1 MRISQPKAG
10 IVLHTADPIINY
22 TLRLCSSQRLSAP
35 GELPRR
41 ESGQL
46 FFLLS
51 SSSSV
56 FLRDY
61 RLLILPC
68 YLQSRLPYITITSTN
83 VMGSSSELDTD
94 TSLPDGAW
102 DSHVHIA
109 DEVSNQLD
117 NHTPEKERKRKMHRA
132 SFNIQSPIH
141 VLQDKFPYHPSHPY
155 RPKKADL
162 DDLLTFQQTQGITHS
177 CLVAFSVYHTDN
189 SILLDALRRLNIN
202 GSRGRAVACVDSQT
216 VTDTELQDLHN
227 AGVRGIR
234 LNFRTSS
241 IRLDDDDDA
250 FAILL
255 TQAADR
261 IRPFG
266 WVLQLYVSLDQIAQ
280 FAAVVPRLGV
290 SVVIDHLG
298 HPDPSG
304 GPPRLQR
311 GYKEFM
317 HLLGSAGSGR
327 VYTKLSGVYRFDDLP
342 ELDSYVQDILAAAP
356 DRVVWASDWPHSG
369 GVSGNPNGDRHRA
382 QQYRKV
388 DDQRWIA
395 QCKTWC
401 RLVGQNSSDEL
412 VRKIWVDNPR
422 RLWQYDEEGT
432 KSPVRSTL

>member
-1 MRISQPKAG
+1 MAILLGSCTHGIISPNSVPGYAGMRISQPKAG

-250 FAILL
+250 AA
-255 TQAADR
+255 TGDGAVRTTAAAAATAAAAD
-261 IRPFG
+261 
-266 WVLQLYVSLDQIAQ
+266 AT
-280 FAAVVPRLGV
+280 AACLHVPLRT
-290 SVVIDHLG
+290 
-298 HPDPSG
+298 
-304 GPPRLQR
+304 RACA
-311 GYKEFM
+311 
-317 HLLGSAGSGR
+317 SAATHANAS
-327 VYTKLSGVYRFDDLP
+327 
-342 ELDSYVQDILAAAP
+342 AAAGA
-356 DRVVWASDWPHSG
+356 DAAEAG
-369 GVSGNPNGDRHRA
+369 
-382 QQYRKV
+382 
-388 DDQRWIA
+388 
-395 QCKTWC
+395 C
-401 RLVGQNSSDEL
+401 RNYW
-412 VRKIWVDNPR
+412 RCCCAR
-422 RLWQYDEEGT
+422 C
-432 KSPVRSTL
+432 